1 MKKLLVIMCLVMS
14 CTISFAKSLAGS
26 GNINILKENAS
37 AVIEIDY
44 SKAAYREY
52 HTWQSEKKTNFAK
65 QGTKDRESFVEFF
78 NMSTPGMQATT
89 DASGAQ
95 YKILVELTKIRKYL
109 GLWAP
114 YSNRIQ
120 LWGTVKVINI
130 ATGKTECTFTLKRF
144 QGRDRYGD
152 DLCYANTFSHLGEK
166 IAQLVTGATGSNVAE
181 EGKNATEKD

>member
-1 MKKLLVIMCLVMS
+1 MRKLLIMLCFVMS
-14 CTISFAKSLAGS
+14 CTLSFAKSLVGS
-26 GNINILKENAS
+26 GNINILKESAW
-37 AVIEIDY
+37 AVIEVDY
-44 SKAAYREY
+44 SKAIYREY
-52 HTWQSEKKTNFAK
+52 HTWQSEKKAYFAK
-65 QGTKDRESFVEFF
+65 KGANDKESFVEFF
-78 NMSTPGMQATT
+78 NKSTPGMNATV

-95 YKILVELTKIRKYL
+95 YKILVELTKIRKDL
-109 GLWAP
+109 GMWAP
-114 YSNRIQ
+114 GSSRIQ

-130 ATGKTECTFTLKRF
+130 ATGKTECTFTLKKF